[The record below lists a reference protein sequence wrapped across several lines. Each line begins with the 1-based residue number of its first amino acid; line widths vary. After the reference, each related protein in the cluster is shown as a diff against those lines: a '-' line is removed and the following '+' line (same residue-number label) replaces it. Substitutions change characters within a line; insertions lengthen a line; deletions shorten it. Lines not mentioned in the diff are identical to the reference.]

1 MESLK
6 QSAEKFTESITNY
19 AETYYKLTVL
29 KAADKAT
36 GIASASLSAV
46 VVLLLGIFV
55 LFFLGFALALWLGDL
70 LNSPAAGHLIVAIIF
85 LVIIVTVVIL
95 RKKIVFPYIRNTI
108 IRKMYE

>member
-6 QSAEKFTESITNY
+6 QNAEKLTESITNY

-46 VVLLLGIFV
+46 VILLLGIFV
-55 LFFLGFALALWLGDL
+55 LFFLGFALALWLGDV
-70 LNSPAAGHLIVAIIF
+70 LNSPAGGHLLVALLFSAII
-85 LVIIVTVVIL
+85 ITIVLL

>member
-6 QSAEKFTESITNY
+6 QNAEKLTESITNY

-36 GIASASLSAV
+36 GIASASLGAV
-46 VVLLLGIFV
+46 VILLLGIFV
-55 LFFLGFALALWLGDL
+55 LFFLGFALALWLGDV
-70 LNSPAAGHLIVAIIF
+70 LNSPAAGHLLVAVLF
-85 LVIIVTVVIL
+85 AAIIVTVVLL